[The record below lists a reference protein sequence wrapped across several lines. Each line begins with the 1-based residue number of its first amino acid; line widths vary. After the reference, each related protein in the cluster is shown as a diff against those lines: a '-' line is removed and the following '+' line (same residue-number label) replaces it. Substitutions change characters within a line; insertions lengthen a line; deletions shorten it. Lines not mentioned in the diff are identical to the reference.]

1 MSITLDDK
9 LPKEIANFQNLLTNE
24 APVMLDF
31 LTELRNS
38 GSGADQLPGNI
49 YTEFFANVIEEP
61 REHGCKSADHDF
73 TPGFSMLRTFDT
85 ENSNQLEPPAASDA
99 DVWIFGYGSLVWK
112 TDFPYIDRRRGFVWG
127 FKRRFYQHSIDH
139 RGIPERP
146 GRVVTLLPGDPAQDR
161 VYGVAYRIAASQK
174 GAVLDHLDYREKNG
188 YERCSLEFHEY
199 PTDGAEPIQ
208 VIIYVATQANDSY
221 AGDVWQV
228 PCIARQ
234 IFSSAGP
241 SGPNREYLFNLAAA
255 MDQLFPG
262 AVDDHLEELVACVK
276 RYIVEDEPQ
285 LIRHALLHEISGIL
299 EEEELAEQAHQLEKL
314 LERCQKPGGREW
326 LIHGALQAK
335 NKS

>member
-1 MSITLDDK
+1 
-9 LPKEIANFQNLLTNE
+9 
-24 APVMLDF
+24 MLGF
-31 LTELRNS
+31 LQGLRGS
-38 GSGADQLPGNI
+38 GSGTEQMPGDI
-49 YTEFFANVIEEP
+49 YSEFFADILAKA
-61 REHGCKSADHDF
+61 RESGCKPSDQE
-73 TPGFSMLRTFDT
+73 TPQGFSMLRSFDT
-85 ENSNQLEPPAASDA
+85 ENSNQLEPPPATED

-112 TDFPYIDRRRGFVWG
+112 ADFPYIDRRRGFVWG

-146 GRVVTLLPGDPAQDR
+146 GRVVTLLPGDPVEDR

-199 PTDGAEPIQ
+199 PNTTAAGGGGEPIQ
-208 VIIYVATQANDSY
+208 VIMYVATQANDSY

-255 MDQLFPG
+255 MEQLFPG
-262 AVDDHLEELVACVK
+262 AVDEHLEELVACV
-276 RYIVEDEPQ
+276 RRHIDEDEPQ
-285 LIRHALLHEISGIL
+285 LMRLALLREISGIMK
-299 EEEELAEQAHQLEKL
+299 EEQLPEQAQLLEKL
-314 LERCQKPGGREW
+314 LERCQQPGGREW
-326 LIHGALQAK
+326 LLHGALQSK
-335 NKS
+335 NEA